1 MIIFNSMS
9 LKPIKPSKKTLDE
22 LLLTKEVITGKEI
35 IQNITEQE
43 RRQKEFEDSVEVEK
57 RYKNIKSK

>member
-1 MIIFNSMS
+1 MS